1 MLARRTSSSI
11 APPCVAAGGPLP
23 QGVYWVPLRHSL
35 VPTLRVGM
43 PPATLRVASAVGR
56 SARRGW
62 QSTLTAEAAGQ
73 AGLGAPTFG
82 PGREEQGLDYCRGK
96 SQNLTPSPP
105 NAQATGGDP
114 EDRLESGIQGGE
126 ARRGEGVGREGWGE
140 DEDQGADDQGLV
152 GLDRA
157 PRRLDQSTGAQRKRC
172 PFPVPVSPRFPA
184 IDSKRC

>member
-23 QGVYWVPLRHSL
+23 QGCIGFPRSL

-62 QSTLTAEAAGQ
+62 QSTVTAEAAGQ

-96 SQNLTPSPP
+96 SQNLTPSPSSGSSTMLKP
-105 NAQATGGDP
+105 LVVTRKTASNQASRAG
-114 EDRLESGIQGGE
+114 RH
-126 ARRGEGVGREGWGE
+126 AAVRG
-140 DEDQGADDQGLV
+140 
-152 GLDRA
+152 
-157 PRRLDQSTGAQRKRC
+157 
-172 PFPVPVSPRFPA
+172 
-184 IDSKRC
+184 